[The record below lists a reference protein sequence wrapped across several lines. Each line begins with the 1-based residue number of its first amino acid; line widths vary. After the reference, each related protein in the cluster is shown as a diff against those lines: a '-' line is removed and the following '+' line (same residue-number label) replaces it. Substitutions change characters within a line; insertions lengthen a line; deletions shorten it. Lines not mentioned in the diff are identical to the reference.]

1 MNYICQ
7 KNLTLFGT
15 AYQPGDIIPEEA
27 VLGSRVRS
35 LMTCGYIME
44 QPDDAPSDVAVLAS
58 ADETAEN
65 DMVLVPIQQGASDEL
80 VVPISKDDAALI
92 FCLMQENAEKA
103 IWEINEINDEN
114 VLIVIHATDGRK
126 SVKNAAKERASTL
139 HTTNGENA
147 DSTASQWPITSDN
160 E

>member
-15 AYQPGDIIPEEA
+15 AYQPGDIIPDEA

-44 QPDDAPSDVAVLAS
+44 QPTDAPSDVAVLAS
-58 ADETAEN
+58 SEETT
-65 DMVLVPIQQGASDEL
+65 DDDLIRVPIPQGANEEL
-80 VVPISKDDAALI
+80 VIPISKDDAALI
-92 FCLMQENAEKA
+92 FCILQESAEKA
-103 IWEINEINDEN
+103 VWEINEINDEN
-114 VLIVIHATDGRK
+114 VLIVIHATDSRK
-126 SVKNAAKERASTL
+126 SVKNAAKERASSL
-139 HTTNGENA
+139 HTTNGTNA
-147 DSTASQWPITSDN
+147 DSTASQRPITSDN